1 MTEAFACDAANR
13 GRHFPNGNRLQRGRS
28 LTVFPP
34 VRGHPRVEILKLVA
48 DQDNGIKIARILPEQ
63 LMTDND

>member
-1 MTEAFACDAANR
+1 M
-13 GRHFPNGNRLQRGRS
+13 GRS

-34 VRGHPRVEILKLVA
+34 VRRHQRVEIPKLVA
-48 DQDNGIKIARILPEQ
+48 DQDNGIEIAGILPEQ